1 MLIVHLTSPPGTTSV
16 AHRGSQNSHAGGE
29 GPGGSRR
36 TTLPLRFRG
45 DSTME
50 RIKRRELFR
59 RAGWGLGALAVS
71 QMLSRLSMP
80 GRAYAQAT
88 GTLTYGMAGGFD
100 TLDVTATTFTRV
112 GRIGLHLV
120 DPLVWQTQPG
130 QFAPGLATSWTA
142 SPDATSYTFKL
153 RSDVRF
159 HDGTPL
165 TAEAVKVTFDRIV
178 DPETKSQTAFSFIG
192 PYDRTEVVDPYTVRV
207 RFKSP
212 YAAFLDGAST
222 PYLGIISPAAL
233 TKYGKDFGP
242 VVFVGSGPF
251 ILQSYHADAEVALI
265 RNPNYTWASR
275 IFQHNG
281 APYLQRLV
289 YRIIPEDATRL
300 ATLETGE
307 TLFIEDVPT
316 SDYRR
321 LRGAR
326 NFTLLEIPQAG
337 SGWPMMLNQQRPP
350 TSEVAVRRGRQH
362 LQFWWETGTDPGG
375 ILRILFHS
383 SNAGGGTNR
392 NNYKNQEMDRLIDQ
406 IDATADPQ
414 KRTELVV
421 RAQQKVIDDAV
432 MAYLADPPS
441 LYAHART
448 VQNVWVD
455 WGGNYPYFYDTRI
468 GG

>member
-1 MLIVHLTSPPGTTSV
+1 
-16 AHRGSQNSHAGGE
+16 
-29 GPGGSRR
+29 
-36 TTLPLRFRG
+36 
-45 DSTME
+45 ME

-71 QMLSRLSMP
+71 QMLPRLSMP

-233 TKYGKDFGP
+233 T
-242 VVFVGSGPF
+242 
-251 ILQSYHADAEVALI
+251 
-265 RNPNYTWASR
+265 
-275 IFQHNG
+275 
-281 APYLQRLV
+281 
-289 YRIIPEDATRL
+289 
-300 ATLETGE
+300 
-307 TLFIEDVPT
+307 
-316 SDYRR
+316 
-321 LRGAR
+321 
-326 NFTLLEIPQAG
+326 
-337 SGWPMMLNQQRPP
+337 
-350 TSEVAVRRGRQH
+350 
-362 LQFWWETGTDPGG
+362 
-375 ILRILFHS
+375 
-383 SNAGGGTNR
+383 
-392 NNYKNQEMDRLIDQ
+392 
-406 IDATADPQ
+406 
-414 KRTELVV
+414 
-421 RAQQKVIDDAV
+421 
-432 MAYLADPPS
+432 
-441 LYAHART
+441 
-448 VQNVWVD
+448 
-455 WGGNYPYFYDTRI
+455 
-468 GG
+468 